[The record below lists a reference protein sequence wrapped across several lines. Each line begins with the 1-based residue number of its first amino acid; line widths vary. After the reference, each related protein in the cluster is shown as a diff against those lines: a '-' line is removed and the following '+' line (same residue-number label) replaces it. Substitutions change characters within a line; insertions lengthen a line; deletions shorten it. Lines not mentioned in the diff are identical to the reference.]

1 MTNRPTVSVHL
12 LPSQIPPGALQGGV
26 AVVVDVLRATTTMVH
41 ALAAGCLAVIPCL
54 EIEDA
59 RRIAASQPPGS
70 TLLAGE
76 RQGLPIE
83 GFDLSNSPADFTA
96 EACAGKTLVFTTT
109 NGTRALLACQEAERV
124 VVASFVNLSATARLL
139 REDGRPVHIVCS
151 GTDGFISFEDSLLA
165 GALAEELWNK
175 FDLGG
180 NDAAM
185 LTLTSWCDIDSHDD
199 DDHGGEDVLLNYLT
213 RGRGG
218 RRLRG
223 LGLSGDISDA
233 AAVNRFDLAAEL
245 LRDPLRVVLSP
256 TTGESARKLG

>member
-1 MTNRPTVSVHL
+1 
-12 LPSQIPPGALQGGV
+12 
-26 AVVVDVLRATTTMVH
+26 MVH
-41 ALAAGCLAVIPCL
+41 ALAAGCLEVIPCL
-54 EIEDA
+54 EVEDA
-59 RRIAASQPPGS
+59 RQIAASQPPGS

-76 RQGLPIE
+76 RQGLPID
-83 GFDLSNSPADFTA
+83 GFDLSNSPADFTSNV
-96 EACAGKTLVFTTT
+96 CAGKTLVFTTT

-175 FDLGG
+175 FDLCG

-185 LTLTSWCDIDSHDD
+185 LALTSWCDIDSQDD
-199 DDHGGEDVLLNYLT
+199 SGGEDILLNYLT

-223 LGLSGDISDA
+223 LGLAGDIGDA
-233 AAVNRFDLAAEL
+233 AAVNRFDLTAEL
-245 LRDPLRVVLSP
+245 LRDPLRVVLTP
-256 TTGESARKLG
+256 RRDETALKLG

>member
-1 MTNRPTVSVHL
+1 MTNRPAVSVYL
-12 LPSQIPPGALQGGV
+12 LPSQIPPGALREGV

-41 ALAAGCLAVIPCL
+41 ALAAGCLAVVPCL

-59 RRIAASQPPGS
+59 RRIAASLPPGS
-70 TLLAGE
+70 ALLAGE

-96 EACAGKTLVFTTT
+96 ETCAGKTLVFTTT

-139 REDGRPVHIVCS
+139 RNDGRPVHIVCA
-151 GTDGFISFEDSLLA
+151 GTDGLVSFEDSLLA
-165 GALAEELWNK
+165 GALSEELWNK
-175 FDLGG
+175 FDLCG

-185 LTLTSWCDIDSHDD
+185 LALSSWCDIDSLDD
-199 DDHGGEDVLLNYLT
+199 ADGGRKDILLNYLT

-223 LGLSGDISDA
+223 IGLAGDIGAA
-233 AAVNRFDLAAEL
+233 AAVNRFDLTAEL
-245 LRDPLRVVLSP
+245 LRDPLRVVLTP
-256 TTGESARKLG
+256 ESDEPARNPG